1 MPLTW
6 APGGTLVFVRNSCSN
21 LLDRKLV
28 SQALLTWI
36 EHTIA
41 IARAVKISSVEPDE
55 RTRAKFDQE
64 IHTGH

>member
-6 APGGTLVFVRNSCSN
+6 APGGTLVFVRSSCSN
-21 LLDRKLV
+21 SLDRKLV

-41 IARAVKISSVEPDE
+41 IARAVKISSVEP
-55 RTRAKFDQE
+55 
-64 IHTGH
+64 